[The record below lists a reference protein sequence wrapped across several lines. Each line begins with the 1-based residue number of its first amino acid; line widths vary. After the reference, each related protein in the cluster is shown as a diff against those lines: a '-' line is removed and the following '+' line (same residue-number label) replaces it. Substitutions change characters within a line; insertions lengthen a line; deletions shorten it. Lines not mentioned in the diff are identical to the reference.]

1 MTELPNTEELLE
13 LLDEQ
18 DRTIQVLQ
26 DRLLQSEQENNLGLI
41 EQQMQEI
48 TNLQS
53 ENCKLQTQISELLNL
68 SETNK
73 ANKLNQE
80 VIRLRKE
87 NQKQNTT
94 IEDANRQI
102 EELKANLS
110 NAEQNAREK
119 AQNEVAELKRELSS
133 KIYQADHD
141 KCQAEKYKKEIADQ
155 KAEQQKEIEKLAD
168 EKAQKRLKMLDNE
181 FKAKKVGLVGYV
193 GLLTVICFSSCIL
206 SLIRCEEFF
215 GDVVKFFRTFWKG
228 FSAVLSRLLEHLR
241 VIASYIPSHI
251 SHEIGSK
258 IVYWLILIVLI
269 VIIMGLLLMALKWL
283 VSHIYEIGKEKAV
296 NTWNVSIW
304 AIMLVIFVWFGDI
317 VKSFVDFN
325 LLGLWLIFGFA
336 FYLVGWYINK
346 DKW

>member
-1 MTELPNTEELLE
+1 MSDN
-13 LLDEQ
+13 Q
-18 DRTIQVLQ
+18 D
-26 DRLLQSEQENNLGLI
+26 
-41 EQQMQEI
+41 
-48 TNLQS
+48 
-53 ENCKLQTQISELLNL
+53 
-68 SETNK
+68 
-73 ANKLNQE
+73 
-80 VIRLRKE
+80 
-87 NQKQNTT
+87 
-94 IEDANRQI
+94 RQI
-102 EELKANLS
+102 EELKTNLS
-110 NAEQNAREK
+110 NAEQSAREK

-193 GLLTVICFSSCIL
+193 GILTVICFSSCIL

-215 GDVVKFFRTFWKG
+215 GDVIKFFKTFWKG
-228 FSAVLSRLLEHLR
+228 FSAVLSRFLEHLR

-251 SHEIGSK
+251 NHEIGSK

-304 AIMLVIFVWFGDI
+304 AIMLVIFMWFGDI

-325 LLGLWLIFGFA
+325 LLGLWLIFGVI